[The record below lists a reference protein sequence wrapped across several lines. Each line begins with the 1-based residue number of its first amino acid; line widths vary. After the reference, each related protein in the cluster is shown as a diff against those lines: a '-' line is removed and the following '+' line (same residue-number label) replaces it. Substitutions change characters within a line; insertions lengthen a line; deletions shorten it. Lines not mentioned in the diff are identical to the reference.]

1 LSLNGEERSVPM
13 KDEEIK
19 SQTNIPIPSG
29 DFTKTEQHV
38 PVPAGLNTPFSRY
51 FFATFAVLVLIA
63 FLLLIKPFLTDIFLA
78 FVLFVLFSP
87 LYDLIVQRLRGW
99 RAVSSLITC
108 LLIIVIIFLPFLIF
122 TGVLATSAYNFYQYL
137 NEAFKN
143 GQLQQLLNFKDS
155 PIVQMLIKYIPSA
168 STYDFNT
175 SEVVSKYLGT
185 VSQFIYTNT
194 RSIVTGVSTVFIGFI
209 LIMFIAF
216 YLFIDGR
223 SFLEEFKRLSPLDRR
238 YSQEIIDE
246 LFKTIKLTFKG
257 SLVIA
262 VVQGILGATGFLLC
276 GIDSWA
282 LWGTVMVLASLIPV
296 VGTAL
301 IWGPAAIFQA
311 VTGHL
316 WAAGFIVFW
325 GVAVIGLADN
335 LLRPQLLKGDTN
347 IHPLFIFFS
356 VMGGLSYFGF
366 LGIILGP
373 LILSLLVYILTMY
386 KKFINPQPLKIDT

>member
-1 LSLNGEERSVPM
+1 MNGKEASVPM
-13 KDEEIK
+13 KDEETK
-19 SQTNIPIPSG
+19 SKQDIVTPPGGAS
-29 DFTKTEQHV
+29 TKTEQ
-38 PVPAGLNTPFSRY
+38 PIQVPAGLNTPFSRY
-51 FFATFAVLVLIA
+51 FFAAVAIFVLGA

-87 LYDLIVQRLRGW
+87 LYDFIVQRLRGW
-99 RAVSSLITC
+99 KSVSSLITC
-108 LLIIVIIFLPFLIF
+108 LLIIIIIFLPFLIF
-122 TGVLATSAYNFYQYL
+122 TGVLGTSAYNFYHYL
-137 NEAFKN
+137 NESFKN
-143 GQLQQLLNFKDS
+143 GQLQQLLNFKDT

-168 STYDFNT
+168 GTYDFNT

-194 RSIVTGVSTVFIGFI
+194 RTIVTGVSTVFIGFI
-209 LIMFIAF
+209 LIMFITF

-223 SFLEEFKRLSPLDRR
+223 SFLEEFKRLSPLDSR
-238 YSQEIIDE
+238 YNQEIIDE

-301 IWGPAAIFQA
+301 IWGPAALIQA

-325 GVAVIGLADN
+325 GIAVIGLADN

-347 IHPLFIFFS
+347 IHPLLIFFS

-373 LILSLLVYILTMY
+373 LILSLLVYILTLY
-386 KKFINPQPLKIDT
+386 KKFINPQTLKADI

>member
-1 LSLNGEERSVPM
+1 MSFAMKNESITPSPVNSSSAEALSKTTGNP
-13 KDEEIK
+13 
-19 SQTNIPIPSG
+19 QHSG
-29 DFTKTEQHV
+29 
-38 PVPAGLNTPFSRY
+38 GLNTPFSKY
-51 FFATFAVLVLIA
+51 FFAAFAIFILAA
-63 FLLLIKPFLTDIFLA
+63 FLLLIKPFLTAIFIA
-78 FVLFVLFSP
+78 FILFVLFSP
-87 LYDLIVQRLRGW
+87 LYNFILRRLSGW

-108 LLIIVIIFLPFLIF
+108 LLIIIIIFLPFLIF

-143 GQLQQLLNFKDS
+143 GHLQQYLNLKDS
-155 PIVQMLIKYIPSA
+155 PIIEKLAYYVPSVKN
-168 STYDFNT
+168 YDLNAT
-175 SEVVSKYLGT
+175 EIITKYLGT

-194 RSIVTGVSTVFIGFI
+194 RSIVTGISTTIIGFV
-209 LIMFIAF
+209 LIMFITF
-216 YLFIDGR
+216 YLFIDGA
-223 SFLEEFKRLSPLDRR
+223 SFLSEIKLLSPLDRR
-238 YSQEIIDE
+238 YNEEILDE

-262 VVQGILGATGFLLC
+262 VVQGILGAVAFLIC

-282 LWGTVMVLASLIPV
+282 LWGAVMILSSLIPV

-301 IWGPAAIFQA
+301 IWVPAAFIQA

-316 WAAGFIVFW
+316 WAAGFIVVW
-325 GVAVIGLADN
+325 GIAVIGLADN

-347 IHPLFIFFS
+347 VHPLLIFLS

-373 LILSLLVYILTMY
+373 LILSLLVYILRIY
-386 KKFINPQPLKIDT
+386 KKFINPQTGNALV

>member
-1 LSLNGEERSVPM
+1 
-13 KDEEIK
+13 
-19 SQTNIPIPSG
+19 
-29 DFTKTEQHV
+29 
-38 PVPAGLNTPFSRY
+38 
-51 FFATFAVLVLIA
+51 
-63 FLLLIKPFLTDIFLA
+63 
-78 FVLFVLFSP
+78 
-87 LYDLIVQRLRGW
+87 
-99 RAVSSLITC
+99 
-108 LLIIVIIFLPFLIF
+108 
-122 TGVLATSAYNFYQYL
+122 
-137 NEAFKN
+137 
-143 GQLQQLLNFKDS
+143 
-155 PIVQMLIKYIPSA
+155 
-168 STYDFNT
+168 
-175 SEVVSKYLGT
+175 
-185 VSQFIYTNT
+185 
-194 RSIVTGVSTVFIGFI
+194 
-209 LIMFIAF
+209 MFIAF

-246 LFKTIKLTFKG
+246 LFKPIKLTFKG

-373 LILSLLVYILTMY
+373 LILSLLVYILNMY